1 LFLGLCVAVGA
12 VCGGAVGG
20 AMAQSFAARI
30 LLTILFAALGA
41 AASIVIH
48 EGCKCFHLRNKKMLY
63 VAMGSIALWILVSIL
78 VGQWPIMLMGAGVQ
92 LLGGVANAYGGR
104 RSELGK
110 QNASE
115 ILGFRRYLKTVT
127 KEELQRILK
136 VNPDYYHEM
145 APYALALGVDQI
157 FAKRFERLHQPN
169 CTYLHTSTE
178 NNRTAA
184 EWDALLRK
192 VVDTLNERQKRLRF
206 ERFFR

>member
-1 LFLGLCVAVGA
+1 MPQLPLTPQTQQRTNQREAGFHIGLG
-12 VCGGAVGG
+12 CGGVHQHDLQAGSAV
-20 AMAQSFAARI
+20 
-30 LLTILFAALGA
+30 ALGA
-41 AASIVIH
+41 VH
-48 EGCKCFHLRNKKMLY
+48 
-63 VAMGSIALWILVSIL
+63 LVSSSIRAQTQAEL
-78 VGQWPIMLMGAGVQ
+78 EKAAALERE
-92 LLGGVANAYGGR
+92 NA
-104 RSELGK
+104 ELADK
-110 QNASE
+110 QNH
-115 ILGFRRYLKTVT
+115 LGSSDSIKDIAR
-127 KEELQRILK
+127 EELQRILK

-178 NNRTAA
+178 NNRSAA

>member
-1 LFLGLCVAVGA
+1 MRHFVNSFVKLLRFFRHLLRFSVLFH
-12 VCGGAVGG
+12 
-20 AMAQSFAARI
+20 
-30 LLTILFAALGA
+30 AL
-41 AASIVIH
+41 
-48 EGCKCFHLRNKKMLY
+48 HLP
-63 VAMGSIALWILVSIL
+63 GI
-78 VGQWPIMLMGAGVQ
+78 
-92 LLGGVANAYGGR
+92 
-104 RSELGK
+104 
-110 QNASE
+110 
-115 ILGFRRYLKTVT
+115 FRRYLKTVT